1 MKKLYYLFT
10 LLTYS
15 VFFGQTT
22 DLIISEYGEGT
33 TGNSKYIEIYNGTG
47 ASIDLTSYRIW
58 TITNGGT
65 WPEGTI
71 NLTGTLADN
80 STFVIANN
88 ATDVPGANLYTGS
101 LSFNGDDAV
110 GIAKDIATVWTL
122 IDAIGTDGA
131 DPGTGW
137 DVAGVTNATANNK
150 LTRKPGICSP
160 NTNWATSAGTDASSS
175 EWIVGTYT
183 TGSATNGHVNS
194 CSSSISLTI
203 TSPANATVYAPN
215 VTSVNVTLNVAN
227 FNVANGTGDGHIH
240 YQVTKD
246 ATPQGV
252 VMKYD
257 TTPIALTGLTP
268 GSYSVYVE
276 LVDNSHNPIAPAVNA
291 TVTFVISSYTV
302 VADLAALRADVIANG
317 AGKYYQV
324 SSNPVITYARS
335 STYRNQKYVQDS
347 SAGILIDDVPGT
359 ISTTMV
365 SGDAISGL
373 RGQTSLFS
381 GVLQLLPIE
390 NATVA
395 TSGNTVTPQVVTI
408 ANITG
413 NIEAYESEL
422 VQINTV
428 SFVEAGGNF
437 AAASN
442 YTLDDTANTLAFRT
456 NFAEANYIGSLIPA
470 GTQNVVVLVGE
481 FNGTAQVTARNVT
494 DMPLGTNSFNAI
506 DGLRMYPN
514 PLTGNVLNFN
524 TTANAELD
532 IQIFDILGKQVL
544 TSKVL
549 NNSLNVTGLN
559 AGIYIVKITEEGKTA
574 TRKLVVK

>member
-1 MKKLYYLFT
+1 MKKLYT
-10 LLTYS
+10 LLLLTLSLTINAQYS
-15 VFFGQTT
+15 VDFEAASKGSYASGTVDLNSINWDMTEALIGTSASDFYNGAKSARLRGYGTSSMTMLADKSNGLGQISFQYRQYGT
-22 DLIISEYGEGT
+22 DAQVSWKVEYSTNAGGAWTQAGSIFTATGT
-33 TGNSKYIEIYNGTG
+33 VQNFVATVNVTGNV
-47 ASIDLTSYRIW
+47 RIR
-58 TITNGGT
+58 IVRDTN
-65 WPEGTI
+65 
-71 NLTGTLADN
+71 
-80 STFVIANN
+80 
-88 ATDVPGANLYTGS
+88 
-101 LSFNGDDAV
+101 
-110 GIAKDIATVWTL
+110 
-122 IDAIGTDGA
+122 DG
-131 DPGTGW
+131 
-137 DVAGVTNATANNK
+137 ATANKRMNIDDI
-150 LTRKPGICSP
+150 LLQDFT
-160 NTNWATSAGTDASSS
+160 GTPMPA
-175 EWIVGTYT
+175 
-183 TGSATNGHVNS
+183 
-194 CSSSISLTI
+194 LTI
-203 TSPANATVYAPN
+203 TSPANSTVYAPN

-268 GSYSVYVE
+268 GSYSVFVQ
-276 LVDNSHNPIAPAVNA
+276 LVDNSHNPIVPAVNA
-291 TVTFVISSYTV
+291 TVNFVISSYTV
-302 VADLAALRADVIANG
+302 VADLNALRTDVIANG

-359 ISTTMV
+359 ISTAMV
-365 SGDAISGL
+365 KGDAISGL

-381 GVLQLLPIE
+381 GVLQFLPLE
-390 NATVA
+390 NATIA
-395 TSGNTVTPQVVTI
+395 SSGNTVTPQVVTI

>member
-1 MKKLYYLFT
+1 MKKLYT
-10 LLTYS
+10 LLLLTLSLTINAQYS
-15 VFFGQTT
+15 VDFEAASKGSYASGTVDLNSINWDMTEALIGTSASDFYNGAKSARLRGYGTSSMTMLADKSNGLGQISFQYRQYGT
-22 DLIISEYGEGT
+22 DAQVSWKVEYSTNAGGAWTQAGSIFTATGT
-33 TGNSKYIEIYNGTG
+33 VQNFVATVNVTGNV
-47 ASIDLTSYRIW
+47 RIR
-58 TITNGGT
+58 IVRDTN
-65 WPEGTI
+65 
-71 NLTGTLADN
+71 
-80 STFVIANN
+80 
-88 ATDVPGANLYTGS
+88 
-101 LSFNGDDAV
+101 
-110 GIAKDIATVWTL
+110 
-122 IDAIGTDGA
+122 DG
-131 DPGTGW
+131 
-137 DVAGVTNATANNK
+137 ATANKRMNIDDI
-150 LTRKPGICSP
+150 LLQDFT
-160 NTNWATSAGTDASSS
+160 GTPMPA
-175 EWIVGTYT
+175 
-183 TGSATNGHVNS
+183 
-194 CSSSISLTI
+194 LTI
-203 TSPANATVYAPN
+203 TSPANSTVYAPN

-514 PLTGNVLNFN
+514 PLSGNVLNFN

-549 NNSLNVTGLN
+549 NNSLNVNGLN

>member
-1 MKKLYYLFT
+1 MKKLYT
-10 LLTYS
+10 LLLLTLSLTINAQYS
-15 VFFGQTT
+15 VDFEAASKGSYASGTVDLNSINWDMTEALIGTSASDFYNGAKSARLRGYGTSSMTMLADKSNGLGQISFQYRQYGT
-22 DLIISEYGEGT
+22 DAQVSWKVEYSTNAGGAWTQAGSIFTATGT
-33 TGNSKYIEIYNGTG
+33 VQNFVATVNVTGNV
-47 ASIDLTSYRIW
+47 RIR
-58 TITNGGT
+58 IVRDTN
-65 WPEGTI
+65 
-71 NLTGTLADN
+71 
-80 STFVIANN
+80 
-88 ATDVPGANLYTGS
+88 
-101 LSFNGDDAV
+101 
-110 GIAKDIATVWTL
+110 
-122 IDAIGTDGA
+122 DG
-131 DPGTGW
+131 
-137 DVAGVTNATANNK
+137 ATANKRMNIDDI
-150 LTRKPGICSP
+150 LLQDFT
-160 NTNWATSAGTDASSS
+160 GTPMPA
-175 EWIVGTYT
+175 
-183 TGSATNGHVNS
+183 
-194 CSSSISLTI
+194 LTI
-203 TSPANATVYAPN
+203 TSPANSTVYAP
-215 VTSVNVTLNVAN
+215 NVAN

-268 GSYSVYVE
+268 GSYSVFVQ
-276 LVDNSHNPIAPAVNA
+276 LVDNSHNPIVPAVNA
-291 TVTFVISSYTV
+291 TVNFVISSYTV
-302 VADLAALRADVIANG
+302 VADLNALRTDVIANG

-359 ISTTMV
+359 ISTAMV
-365 SGDAISGL
+365 KGDAISGL

-381 GVLQLLPIE
+381 GVLQFLPLE
-390 NATVA
+390 NATIA
-395 TSGNTVTPQVVTI
+395 SSGNTVTPQVVTI